1 MKVIISLCI
10 FFLSFSCIKTEFKQK
25 IDTEVPIYKLLYF
38 YSPDCGICEEIKEK
52 ILPSIEK
59 EMRIK
64 FSVEYFNIE
73 EEENF
78 RKVLFLETKTGI
90 KNPGFPVI
98 FIGNTSLYGEDEIK
112 IKLKSVLEYIIKNKI
127 DPFQPEKWLAEYKS
141 SDKKDFTS
149 EAIKKLSFIPVIISG
164 LLDGV
169 NPCAFSTL
177 IFLISFLFFVK
188 IEKRTILFIGIF
200 YTLGVFLTYLFAGI
214 GAFKLL
220 KTLTTYK
227 IIAYIIKY
235 LSIIFLGLITI
246 LSKKSDFFLKMP
258 DKLKQKIHEI
268 IRNRAKKMTF
278 FLSSF
283 IIGVILSFFELACT
297 GQIYLP
303 TILYIIQVPSLRLKG
318 LGYLILYN
326 LMFIL
331 PLIGVFLITWLGVTS
346 KTIETFFKKNLLLL
360 KFLMTFVFAFLFI
373 VVIFQH

>member
-1 MKVIISLCI
+1 
-10 FFLSFSCIKTEFKQK
+10 
-25 IDTEVPIYKLLYF
+25 
-38 YSPDCGICEEIKEK
+38 
-52 ILPSIEK
+52 
-59 EMRIK
+59 
-64 FSVEYFNIE
+64 
-73 EEENF
+73 
-78 RKVLFLETKTGI
+78 
-90 KNPGFPVI
+90 
-98 FIGNTSLYGEDEIK
+98 
-112 IKLKSVLEYIIKNKI
+112 
-127 DPFQPEKWLAEYKS
+127 
-141 SDKKDFTS
+141 
-149 EAIKKLSFIPVIISG
+149 
-164 LLDGV
+164 
-169 NPCAFSTL
+169 
-177 IFLISFLFFVK
+177 
-188 IEKRTILFIGIF
+188 
-200 YTLGVFLTYLFAGI
+200 
-214 GAFKLL
+214 
-220 KTLTTYK
+220 
-227 IIAYIIKY
+227 
-235 LSIIFLGLITI
+235 
-246 LSKKSDFFLKMP
+246 MP